1 VRSTL
6 HQCVRDWSADGANE
20 RSLSYGPII
29 EELQLQLPVTDANI
43 NKQVSVQT
51 TCINSFQLALSLSCL
66 NRYTVQSFA
75 SACLKAEY
83 YIMLLCHALDSSQ

>member
-1 VRSTL
+1 MIPLIAALLWSWFSLCSTRSKVRSTL

-43 NKQVSVQT
+43 NKQVS
-51 TCINSFQLALSLSCL
+51 
-66 NRYTVQSFA
+66 
-75 SACLKAEY
+75 K
-83 YIMLLCHALDSSQ
+83 